1 MKRISV
7 LIVLVLLASFITLK
21 SMGNFRAKDPG
32 DKYEKIMQLIGQMLN
47 EIHYSPQDINDAF
60 SDKIFTGYLKE
71 IDPDKTMFRK
81 SDIDQLS
88 PYRTTIDDEIN
99 GAPVNFVRVTSK
111 LFAKEVENTSL
122 IYKDILSRPFD
133 FTTDEEV
140 QLDGDKLEYS
150 IDSLAQVDRWRKKL
164 KYMTLERYSD
174 LLSQQEK
181 NKGKAN
187 FVEKSNAVLEQE
199 ARDKVKR
206 AMDLTFDRYR
216 FKFSVDDQFNMFVN
230 VITTTMDP
238 HSEFFPPVD
247 KRYFDEEM
255 SGHFFGIGA
264 TLQYDDGNIKISSVI
279 TGSPAYKSGKIQAG
293 DIIQS
298 VAQGKE
304 EPVDLTGY
312 TVTDAVKLIRGK
324 QGSDVRLWIRKPD
337 GSVIELTLVR
347 DEIVQ
352 DESYARS
359 AIVQEGKRK
368 IGYILLPDFYAD
380 FERPDSRRCYTDVAK
395 EIQKLKDQ
403 NVDGIVFDLRFNGGG
418 SLYDV
423 VQMAGLFIKDGPI
436 VQVKDRV
443 NKPGVLSDRDKAV
456 QYTGPLVVLVN
467 EFSASASEIFA
478 AAIQDYNRGIIIG
491 SSSTYG
497 KGTVQRSIGLDPVNG
512 FSMTNADLGSVKLT
526 MQKFYRINGG
536 STQLRGVS
544 SDIVIPD
551 SWEYLKVREKDNP
564 NALGWDQIGKATYSP
579 WTSGYD
585 LSKIKQ
591 QENARVESDIRF
603 SQIRQTSK
611 WLADENERPY
621 SLQLDK
627 YKLDQSRLKDSVKK
641 IESLFALKDTM
652 DVKPLPSEVNKWSE
666 DKGKQARFDLWIKA
680 LRKDLYINQGV
691 KVLGSMIEAE
701 AKSSSSTQTG
711 VKKGF

>member
-1 MKRISV
+1 MKRISLLV
-7 LIVLVLLASFITLK
+7 VLVLLASFVTVK
-21 SMGNFRAKDPG
+21 SMGNFSTKDPG

-47 EIHYSPQDINDAF
+47 EIHYSPQDINDNF
-60 SDKIFTGYLKE
+60 SKKVFTGYLNE
-71 IDPDKTMFRK
+71 IDPDKTMFRR
-81 SDIDQLS
+81 SDIDQLNA
-88 PYRTTIDDEIN
+88 YQTTIDDEIN
-99 GAPVNFVRVTSK
+99 GAPVNFVRAANK
-111 LFAKEVENTSL
+111 LFAKEVENTAI
-122 IYKDILSRPFD
+122 IYKDILSKPFD
-133 FTTDEEV
+133 FTIDEQV
-140 QLDGDKLEYS
+140 QLDGDKIDYS
-150 IDSLAQVDRWRKKL
+150 VDSLAQVDRWRKKL

-174 LLSQQEK
+174 LLTQQEK

-187 FVEKSNAVLEQE
+187 FVEKSNATLEQE

-216 FKFSVDDQFNMFVN
+216 FKFTLDDQFNVFVN

-255 SGHFFGIGA
+255 SGHFYGIGA

-279 TGSPAYKSGKIQAG
+279 TGSPAYKSGKVQAG

-298 VAQGKE
+298 VAQGKD
-304 EPVDLTGY
+304 EPVELTGY

-324 QGSDVRLWIRKPD
+324 QGSEVRLWIRKTD
-337 GSVIELTLVR
+337 GSIVELTLIR

-359 AIVQEGKRK
+359 AIVQEGNKK

-380 FERPDSRRCYTDVAK
+380 FEHPDSRRCYTDVAK
-395 EIQKLKDQ
+395 EIEKLKSQ

-443 NKPGVLSDRDKAV
+443 NKPGILTDRDKAV

-478 AAIQDYNRGIIIG
+478 AAIQDYDRGIIIG

-536 STQLRGVS
+536 STQLKGVS

-564 NALGWDQIGKATYSP
+564 NALAWDQISKATYSP
-579 WTSGYD
+579 WNYGYD

-591 QENARVESDIRF
+591 QENARVDADVRF
-603 SQIRQTSK
+603 TQIRQTSK
-611 WLADENERPY
+611 WLADENEKPY
-621 SLQLDK
+621 SLQLEK
-627 YKLDQSRLKDSVKK
+627 YRLEQSRLKDSVKK

-652 DVKPLPSEVNKWSE
+652 NVKPLPSEVNKWSE

-680 LRKDLYINQGV
+680 LRKDMYISEGV
-691 KVLGSMIEAE
+691 KVLGSMIDAQ
-701 AKSSSSTQTG
+701 AKQNSTGQIG